1 MTDDVIQSGEGAGD
15 QIAAVPR
22 ISLQAFCE
30 TAELASV
37 IADAAED
44 RRMDKAHVR
53 VQMGG
58 APGAVEAYRSAP
70 TPNVVILE
78 TLGRKGEILG
88 YLDELAEVCDATTKV
103 IVVGQVNDIV
113 LYRELMGRGVS
124 EYLIGPIGVLDVIRA
139 VSNLYATEGA
149 KPVGRIIAVIGAK
162 GGVGASSIA
171 HNLAWAISR
180 DIGVDTCIADMDIA
194 FGTGGLDFNQ
204 DPPQGIADAVFSPD
218 RVDTAFVDRLLSRCS
233 DNLSLLSAPATL
245 ERVSDLGPEAFD
257 PLLDILKSTI
267 PSIVLDLP
275 HAWTGWTR
283 RSLITADEILV
294 VATPDLANLRNAKNL
309 MDLLRAS
316 RPNDAPPRYVL
327 NQAGVAKR
335 PEIKPADFA
344 KALEAEPVAVIP
356 FDPQL
361 FGTAANNGQ
370 MIAEMEPGHRV
381 AQQFTD
387 LALAL
392 TGRHDTRKARSGL
405 LGPLSP
411 LLERL
416 TQLRKKA

>member
-1 MTDDVIQSGEGAGD
+1 MTDDAIQSTEAAGD

-30 TAELASV
+30 TSEIASV

-139 VSNLYATEGA
+139 VSSLYTTEGA

-162 GGVGASSIA
+162 GGVGSSSIA

-180 DIGVDTCIADMDIA
+180 DIGVDTCMADMDIA

-257 PLLDILKSTI
+257 PLLDILKSTT

-327 NQAGVAKR
+327 NQVGVAKR

-370 MIAEMEPGHRV
+370 MIAEMEPGHRI

-392 TGRHDTRKARSGL
+392 TGRHDTRKARSGF